1 MKTENSQP
9 PLSPSKSSKTDECIT
24 LKNIKYKTML
34 MNGKQIQETKSEDNL
49 NSLDKF
55 LENEKKVNVNEPWC
69 KLNKAEK
76 IKKLNVF
83 AQSYKKDNNLSE
95 EEFKLLINF
104 LKETVDR
111 KKLNKAKDVIW
122 DKTTG
127 NIKDIPCLVYI
138 KTTRHFTLKNIDK
151 RVSTLKSL
159 PPKKNHIHTIKN
171 KNNKIQNKSN
181 LENFSEYESPIHE

>member
-1 MKTENSQP
+1 MNKDNQHSPQ
-9 PLSPSKSSKTDECIT
+9 SPSKLSKTDECIT

-34 MNGKQIQETKSEDNL
+34 MNGKQLQETKSEDNL

-69 KLNKAEK
+69 KLNKSEK

-83 AQSYKKDNNLSE
+83 AHSYKEDNNLSE
-95 EEFKLLINF
+95 EEYELLINF

-111 KKLNKAKDVIW
+111 KKLNKAKDVTW
-122 DKTTG
+122 DKNTG
-127 NIKDIPCLVYI
+127 FIKDIPSLFYI
-138 KTTRHFTLKNIDK
+138 KNNKHFTLKNVDK

-171 KNNKIQNKSN
+171 KNIKNQNKSN
-181 LENFSEYESPIHE
+181 LEHNSENELLFHE

>member
-1 MKTENSQP
+1 METENSQP

-76 IKKLNVF
+76 IKN
-83 AQSYKKDNNLSE
+83 
-95 EEFKLLINF
+95 
-104 LKETVDR
+104 
-111 KKLNKAKDVIW
+111 
-122 DKTTG
+122 
-127 NIKDIPCLVYI
+127 
-138 KTTRHFTLKNIDK
+138 
-151 RVSTLKSL
+151 
-159 PPKKNHIHTIKN
+159 
-171 KNNKIQNKSN
+171 
-181 LENFSEYESPIHE
+181 

>member
-104 LKETVDR
+104 LKETLDR

>member
-1 MKTENSQP
+1 MKNEKQP
-9 PLSPSKSSKTDECIT
+9 PTSTSKPSKTDECIT

-55 LENEKKVNVNEPWC
+55 LENEKKINVNEPWC
-69 KLNKAEK
+69 KLNKSEK
-76 IKKLNVF
+76 LKKLNIF
-83 AQSYKKDNNLSE
+83 AANYKSANNLSE
-95 EEFKLLINF
+95 DEFELLINF

-122 DKTTG
+122 DKNTG
-127 NIKDIPCLVYI
+127 FIKEIPCLVYI
-138 KTTRHFTLKNIDK
+138 KNTRHFTLKNIDK

-171 KNNKIQNKSN
+171 KNIKNQNKSN
-181 LENFSEYESPIHE
+181 LDNNSEIESLIHE

>member
-104 LKETVDR
+104 FKETVDR

-138 KTTRHFTLKNIDK
+138 KNTRHFTLKNIDK

>member
-1 MKTENSQP
+1 METENSQP
-9 PLSPSKSSKTDECIT
+9 PLSPSKSSKTEECIT

-83 AQSYKKDNNLSE
+83 AQSYKEDNNLSE
-95 EEFKLLINF
+95 EEFVLLINF

-181 LENFSEYESPIHE
+181 LENFSENESPIHE

>member
-127 NIKDIPCLVYI
+127 IIKDIPCLVYI

>member
-1 MKTENSQP
+1 METENSLP

-95 EEFKLLINF
+95 EEFELLINF

-181 LENFSEYESPIHE
+181 LENFSENESPIH